1 VGPAASTCSSTSQRW
16 EIDVSSLSSPSF
28 AQLKCHAEQPSP
40 ARFGHEPCPEWD
52 ICACQEGRTLFAQLL
67 PLLRAEVFGDDP
79 RLPTDPARESI
90 DIAATRSLA
99 GKGAFK
105 VIG

>member
-1 VGPAASTCSSTSQRW
+1 M
-16 EIDVSSLSSPSF
+16 SLVQNGIF
-28 AQLKCHAEQPSP
+28 AL
-40 ARFGHEPCPEWD
+40 ARKGEHF
-52 ICACQEGRTLFAQLL
+52 LL
-67 PLLRAEVFGDDP
+67 NFPLLRAEVFGDDP